1 LPPTLAEAAFV
12 YGSGF
17 VVGKGVSGY
26 RYLRGLGKATTVAE
40 VEVGALGQEVSALWR
55 EGPVIRGNMIEE
67 VLGP

>member
-1 LPPTLAEAAFV
+1 
-12 YGSGF
+12 
-17 VVGKGVSGY
+17 
-26 RYLRGLGKATTVAE
+26 LRGLGKATTVAE